1 MQLPPLLSG
10 RLIKRYKRFLADVD
24 FGGDVEVVHCPNPG
38 AMTGLK
44 TAGMRVWCSRAN
56 NPKRKLPLTL
66 ELVEA
71 DGVLVGINTNRP
83 NRIAGEALES
93 RLIPQL
99 KTYQSIR
106 YEYKW
111 KQGVRFD
118 FLLDDAD
125 DASPPMLLEIKNVHL
140 RRPQDMGAVAFPD
153 AVTTRGTKHLNELMA
168 AKSAGYRAGLLFVV
182 QRGDSESMVIA
193 EDIDPIYAQ
202 TLRQAHAHGVEIMAW
217 RCFISQSALTLDKE
231 MTMAIFGVSPA

>member
-24 FGGDVEVVHCPNPG
+24 FGGNVEVVHCPNPG

-44 TAGMRVWCSRAN
+44 DAGMRVWCSRAN

-83 NRIAGEALES
+83 NRIAEEALES
-93 RLIPQL
+93 RLIPQI
-99 KTYQSIR
+99 KTYQNIR
-106 YEYKW
+106 AEYKW

-118 FLLDDAD
+118 FLLDEAD
-125 DASPPMLLEIKNVHL
+125 DASPPMLLEVKNVHL
-140 RRPQDMGAVAFPD
+140 RRPHDAGAAAFPD
-153 AVTTRGTKHLNELMA
+153 AVTARGTKHLNELMA
-168 AKSAGYRAGLLFVV
+168 AKTAGYRAGLLFVV

-193 EDIDPIYAQ
+193 GDIDPTYAQ
-202 TLRQAHAHGVEIMAW
+202 TLRQAYEHGVEIMAW
-217 RCFISQSALTLDKE
+217 RCFISQTALTLDQE
-231 MTMAIFGVSPA
+231 ITMVIPGVISA